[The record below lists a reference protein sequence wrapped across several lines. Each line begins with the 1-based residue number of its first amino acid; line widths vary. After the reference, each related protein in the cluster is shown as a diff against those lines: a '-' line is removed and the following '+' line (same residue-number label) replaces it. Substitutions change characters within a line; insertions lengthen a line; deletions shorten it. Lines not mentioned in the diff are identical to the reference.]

1 MKNCFIFLFFILL
14 IVILSSCISGLE
26 EKDRSFS
33 LSIAESKLHNT
44 FIKEYN
50 NKIKINN
57 DSLKFTI
64 NHAWL
69 EKSCFYKADSFK
81 SYDSVNK
88 TLLMDVSLNNNLYLN
103 KMNFLDKWIIATKD
117 TNFAGKL
124 RDLYGISFYKN
135 EQLKDIIEL
144 KIYELDSS
152 LNVNHG
158 LKCVGSIE
166 FDPK

>member
-1 MKNCFIFLFFILL
+1 MKNCFIFWLFILV
-14 IVILSSCISGLE
+14 IVLLSSCISGLE
-26 EKDRSFS
+26 KKDRSFS
-33 LSIAESKLHNT
+33 LSISESKLNNT

-50 NKIKINN
+50 SKIKINN
-57 DSLKFTI
+57 DSLKLTI
-64 NHAWL
+64 NRAWL

-81 SYDSVNK
+81 CSDSVNK
-88 TLLMDVSLNNNLYLN
+88 TLLMDMSLNNNLYLN

-144 KIYELDSS
+144 KIYALDSN
-152 LNVNHG
+152 LNVNQG
-158 LKCVGSIE
+158 LKCIGSIE